1 MRNMAKPDFAYL
13 LLKEHPYGREMLK
26 QLISENFIPKIII
39 SEVSE
44 IADEEREKF
53 LKRIEGNEIAESI
66 ESQIDELS
74 LSGIN
79 VEHVEVSIHN
89 SEQVMPHIKEL
100 ELDLIV
106 FGGTR
111 IIRGEILDFPK
122 DGVINSHP
130 GLLPECRGS
139 ASPAWSV
146 YHDIPIG
153 SSTHFCDN
161 GIDTGQLLL
170 RREIP
175 VKRGMKYEDL
185 CYETL
190 VLSGILMKEALIAY
204 DEGRWDEMRRPQG
217 ESPFPTFRNA
227 PEEILQVVY
236 QKLEDETY
244 AHYVD

>member
-1 MRNMAKPDFAYL
+1 MAKPDFAYL

-79 VEHVEVSIHN
+79 IEHVEVSIHN

-170 RREIP
+170 RREVP

>member
-1 MRNMAKPDFAYL
+1 MAKPKFAFL
-13 LLKEHPYGREMLK
+13 LLKEHPYGREMLR
-26 QLISENFIPKIII
+26 QILSEGFIPSIII
-39 SEVSE
+39 EEDSE

-53 LKRIEGNEIAESI
+53 LKRIEGNPIAPSIQEQVKELGIKI
-66 ESQIDELS
+66 ES
-74 LSGIN
+74 
-79 VEHVEVSIHN
+79 VAIHN
-89 SEQVMPHIKEL
+89 SQQVMPMIKDS

-111 IIRGEILDFPK
+111 IIRGEILDLPK

-161 GIDTGQLLL
+161 GIDTGHLLL
-170 RREIP
+170 RREVL
-175 VKRGMKYEDL
+175 VKRGMTYEDL

-190 VLSGILMKEALIAY
+190 LLAGILMKEALMAY
-204 DEGRWDEMRRPQG
+204 DEGRWSELRRPQG
-217 ESPFPTFRNA
+217 ESENPTFRNA
-227 PEEILQVVY
+227 PEEILKIVK
-236 QKLEDETY
+236 QKLSDETY
-244 AHYVD
+244 RHYVD

>member
-170 RREIP
+170 RREVP

-244 AHYVD
+244 SHYVD

>member
-1 MRNMAKPDFAYL
+1 MAKPRFAFL

-26 QLISENFIPKIII
+26 QILSEGFIPEIII
-39 SEVSE
+39 EEDSE
-44 IADEEREKF
+44 IGTEERNKF
-53 LKRIEGNEIAESI
+53 LKRIDGHPIAPEIKTQIEGMNI
-66 ESQIDELS
+66 Q
-74 LSGIN
+74 
-79 VEHVEVSIHN
+79 HTTVSIHN
-89 SEQVMPHIKEL
+89 SEQVMPHIKNL
-100 ELDLIV
+100 NLDLIV

-130 GLLPECRGS
+130 GLLPDCRGS

-161 GIDTGQLLL
+161 GIDTGDLLF

-175 VKRGMKYEDL
+175 VKRGMTYENL

-190 VLSGILMKEALIAY
+190 VLAGVLMKEALIAY
-204 DEGRWDEMRRPQG
+204 DEGRWDDLRRPQG
-217 ESPFPTFRNA
+217 ESQWPTFRNA
-227 PEEILQVVY
+227 PEDILEKVY
-236 QKLEDETY
+236 EKLANQTY
-244 AHYVD
+244 QHYID

>member
-1 MRNMAKPDFAYL
+1 MAKPDFAYL

-100 ELDLIV
+100 DLDLIV

-170 RREIP
+170 RREVP

>member
-1 MRNMAKPDFAYL
+1 MAKPDFAYL

-100 ELDLIV
+100 ELDLIA

-170 RREIP
+170 RREVP

>member
-1 MRNMAKPDFAYL
+1 MAKPDFAYL

-79 VEHVEVSIHN
+79 VDHVEVSIHN

-170 RREIP
+170 RREVP

>member
-1 MRNMAKPDFAYL
+1 MAKPDFAYL

-79 VEHVEVSIHN
+79 IEHVEVSIHN

-170 RREIP
+170 RREVP

-190 VLSGILMKEALIAY
+190 VLSGILMLSLIH
-204 DEGRWDEMRRPQG
+204 
-217 ESPFPTFRNA
+217 
-227 PEEILQVVY
+227 I
-236 QKLEDETY
+236 
-244 AHYVD
+244 

>member
-1 MRNMAKPDFAYL
+1 MVKPDFAYL

-39 SEVSE
+39 SEVSD

-66 ESQIDELS
+66 ESQINELS

-89 SEQVMPHIKEL
+89 SEQVMPYIKEL

-170 RREIP
+170 RREVP

-236 QKLEDETY
+236 QKLKDETY